1 MGLSIYPILLS
12 LSTIKPKKEI
22 VLLCSEKSLPY
33 GEIIKTYAFKL
44 GYNQDQIKIVSQI
57 KESDTASIYKVM
69 EEVIKEYSNEIIAND
84 ISSKTNQSTK
94 IELLIKKTK
103 VLLEEISKTTN
114 ECAYLGIFDDYKVSY
129 INQIDLS
136 NQELKTRNNIG
147 VQTNL
152 HTSALGKS
160 ILAFGNYDLEKIK
173 FNQYTNNTITNI
185 NKLKKDIEQ
194 VREKGY
200 SIDNKEYQD
209 GMCCVAVPL
218 FNKENILIG
227 AVGISGNSIR
237 LDSKKIHEIGEVIS
251 NLVSKHIISY

>member
-1 MGLSIYPILLS
+1 MPSLIKSLSKGLKVYRFIADYGKPILAVTLCEK
-12 LSTIKPKKEI
+12 LQIDKSTMSR
-22 VLLCSEKSLPY
+22 LL
-33 GEIIKTYAFKL
+33 KTLKDEDFISYL
-44 GYNQDQIKIVSQI
+44 EN
-57 KESDTASIYKVM
+57 
-69 EEVIKEYSNEIIAND
+69 SNEIIAND
-84 ISSKTNQSTK
+84 ISNKTNQSTK

-147 VQTNL
+147 VQVNL

-173 FNQYTNNTITNI
+173 FNQFTNNTITNI
-185 NKLKKDIEQ
+185 ENLKKEILE
-194 VREKGY
+194 VKNKGY

-227 AVGISGNSIR
+227 AVGISGNSMR
-237 LDSKKIHEIGEVIS
+237 LKANKLSEIGEIIS
-251 NLVSKHIISY
+251 DIVSKYSIVY

>member
-1 MGLSIYPILLS
+1 M
-12 LSTIKPKKEI
+12 
-22 VLLCSEKSLPY
+22 
-33 GEIIKTYAFKL
+33 
-44 GYNQDQIKIVSQI
+44 
-57 KESDTASIYKVM
+57 
-69 EEVIKEYSNEIIAND
+69 
-84 ISSKTNQSTK
+84 
-94 IELLIKKTK
+94 
-103 VLLEEISKTTN
+103 
-114 ECAYLGIFDDYKVSY
+114 
-129 INQIDLS
+129 
-136 NQELKTRNNIG
+136 
-147 VQTNL
+147 
-152 HTSALGKS
+152 
-160 ILAFGNYDLEKIK
+160 EKIK